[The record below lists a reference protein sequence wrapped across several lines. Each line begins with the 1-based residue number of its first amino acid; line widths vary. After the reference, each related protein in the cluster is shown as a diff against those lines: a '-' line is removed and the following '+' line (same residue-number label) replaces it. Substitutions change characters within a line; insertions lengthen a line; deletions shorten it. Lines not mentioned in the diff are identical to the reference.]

1 MISTRIDGATV
12 WTGVRLPNGSVRTT
26 DSVLIRQ
33 GRIVACGASARR
45 FPADVVVDGEGAFV
59 APAFADGH
67 VHPLF
72 GGLESQFAPVRDLAS
87 PELIA
92 IAVGSWARAHPEV
105 EWVRGEGFDPTVAP
119 GGVFHAAWLD
129 AQVPDRPV
137 VLRAADY
144 HTVWVNTVAL
154 QRAGLGVGVVQ
165 PVDGEIVLDEAGAPV
180 GTLREWGAWHRV
192 YDLLPAVPTEVR
204 TEALRSATADFAASG
219 IAWVQDAWSEPA
231 DVEAWISAAQ
241 AGVLAVRADLALWA
255 DAQSWRDQID
265 GFVSSRAHVAAD
277 AAGQVSASTVK
288 FFADGVIESG
298 TGALL
303 EPYCDCPHSR
313 GMPIWD
319 PDELCAAVAEVDRLG
334 FTPHIHGIGDR
345 GVRMALDALEHAAR
359 VNPPRDRRWV
369 IAHNQ
374 LVDASDLP
382 RFSELGVIANFEP
395 YWAKLDSWQV
405 ELTSPRLGHERQ
417 DQQYRIASALRSGAV
432 VSFGSDWPVTTYSP
446 LAGIQVAVTRREGR
460 DDATW
465 MPEECLSVDE
475 ALTAY
480 TTGVAH
486 QAGRDDAGV
495 IRAGAVAD
503 LVLLD
508 ADPRAVDPMA
518 IESIDVLGTW
528 MSGERTHG

>member
-1 MISTRIDGATV
+1 MTSTRIDGATV
-12 WTGVRLPNGSVRTT
+12 WTGVRLPNGSVHVT
-26 DSVLIRQ
+26 DSVLFRE
-33 GRIVACGASARR
+33 GRIVACGASARK

-92 IAVGSWARAHPEV
+92 LAVGAWARAHPDA

-129 AQVPDRPV
+129 AQVPDRAV
-137 VLRAADY
+137 ALRAADY
-144 HTVWVNTVAL
+144 HTVWVNSRAL
-154 QRAGLGVGVVQ
+154 ERAGIGVGVAQ
-165 PVDGEIVLDEAGAPV
+165 PVDGEIVLNEAGAPI

-192 YDLLPAVPTEVR
+192 YDLLPDVPLAAR
-204 TEALRSATADFAASG
+204 TEALRSATADFAAAG

-231 DVEAWISAAQ
+231 DVEAWIRAAH
-241 AGVLAVRADLALWA
+241 AGVLSVRADLALWA
-255 DAQSWRDQID
+255 DAQSWRDQVD
-265 GFVSSRAHVAAD
+265 GFVSSRAAVAAG

-313 GMPIWD
+313 GMPIWS

-345 GVRMALDALEHAAR
+345 GVRMALDAFAYAAR
-359 VNPPRDRRWV
+359 VNAPRDRRWV

-374 LVDASDLP
+374 LVDARDLP
-382 RFSELGVIANFEP
+382 RFSDLGVVANFEP

-446 LAGIQVAVTRREGR
+446 LAGIQVAVTRRESP
-460 DDATW
+460 DDPSW
-465 MPEECLSVDE
+465 MPEECLTVDE

-480 TTGVAH
+480 TCGVAH

-495 IRAGAVAD
+495 IRPGAVAD

-518 IESIDVLGTW
+518 IEGIGVLGTW
-528 MSGERTHG
+528 VSGERTHG

>member
-1 MISTRIDGATV
+1 MNSTRIDGATV
-12 WTGVRLPNGSVRTT
+12 WTGRRLPDGSVSTT
-26 DSVLIRQ
+26 DSVLFRH
-33 GRIVACGASARR
+33 GRIVALGAAARR
-45 FPADVVVDGEGAFV
+45 LPADVVVEAQGAFV

-72 GGLESQFAPVRDLAS
+72 GGLESQFAPVRDVTS

-92 IAVGSWARAHPEV
+92 QSVGAWARAHPDA

-144 HTVWVNTVAL
+144 HTVWVNSVAL
-154 QRAGLGVGVVQ
+154 QRAGLVQGVAQ
-165 PVDGEIVLDEAGAPV
+165 PVDGEIVLDASGAPV

-192 YDLLPAVPTEVR
+192 YGLLPAVPDAVR
-204 TEALRSATADFAASG
+204 TEALRSATAGFAASG

-231 DVEAWISAAQ
+231 DVEAWIRAAD
-241 AGVLAVRADLALWA
+241 AGVLSVRADLALWA
-255 DAQSWRDQID
+255 DAQNWRSQID
-265 GFVSSRAHVAAD
+265 SFVSSRAAVAAG
-277 AAGQVSASTVK
+277 ASGVVSATTVK

-319 PDELCAAVAEVDRLG
+319 PDELCAAVADVDRQG
-334 FTPHIHGIGDR
+334 FTPHIHAIGDR

-359 VNPPRDRRWV
+359 VNRSRDRRWA

-374 LVDASDLP
+374 LVDDDDLP

-417 DQQYRIASALRSGAV
+417 DRQYRIASALRSGAV

-446 LAGIQVAVTRREGR
+446 LAGIQVAVTRRESAA
-460 DDATW
+460 DETW
-465 MPEECLSVDE
+465 MPEECLTVDE

-480 TTGVAH
+480 TAGVAY
-486 QAGRDDAGV
+486 QAGRDDAGT
-495 IRAGAVAD
+495 IRPGAVAD
-503 LVLLD
+503 LVLLG
-508 ADPRAVDPMA
+508 ADPRAVEPMV
-518 IESIDVLGTW
+518 IEGIDVLGTW
-528 MSGERTHG
+528 VSGERTHG